1 MKMKVYTKIDDA
13 GHGWLQVPLKEVH
26 DSGAD
31 ISSCSFRDKE
41 YAYLEED
48 CDMYQFLI
56 SAGHLVDKEL
66 KVEIQTEHH
75 EVCFV
80 RNLQRF

>member
-1 MKMKVYTKIDDA
+1 MKVYTKIDDA
-13 GHGWLQVPLKEVH
+13 GHGWLKVPLEEVRT
-26 DSGAD
+26 SGAD
-31 ISSCSFRDKE
+31 ISSCSFRDEE

-48 CDMYQFLI
+48 CDMLQFLI
-56 SAGHLVDKEL
+56 SAGHLVDNFL
-66 KVEIQTEHH
+66 KIRIHTEHQ